1 MIPILLVM
9 LVLLSAWHTAAAAPW
24 TLPAG
29 IKTIEVNGY
38 PMAFLE
44 SGTGESVVLVHGAGG
59 DYRSWARQVAS
70 PPRGFRLIA
79 VSLRHYYPERWDGK
93 GVTFSVRQHAEDLA
107 LFIEALGVGPVYLV
121 AHSRG
126 GSVAVRTTQ
135 ARPALVKKLV
145 LMEGAFGALLE
156 KPASGDAGQGL
167 SPIAKAVKAR
177 FDQGDIEGGLE
188 LWSDRD
194 EPGAWARRSEE
205 DRQRS
210 RDNAWTLIA
219 GGSDYPV
226 TCADLAGLRMPVLLV
241 QGEKTSRR
249 LASIVDATHKCLPS
263 AERAT
268 FPDAGHSMHAM
279 NPAGFEKVFVQF
291 LSK

>member
-9 LVLLSAWHTAAAAPW
+9 LVLLSAWHTAAAALW

-29 IKTIEVNGY
+29 IKTIDVNGY

-93 GVTFSVRQHAEDLA
+93 GDTFSVRQHAEDLVI
-107 LFIEALGVGPVYLV
+107 FIEALGVGPVYLV

-126 GSVAVRTTQ
+126 GSVAVRTAQ

-145 LMEGAFGALLE
+145 LMEGAFGPLLQ
-156 KPASGDAGQGL
+156 KPTSDEAGPGL

-194 EPGAWARRSEE
+194 EPGSWARRSEE
-205 DRQRS
+205 DRQKITGQRLGTDCRWIRLS
-210 RDNAWTLIA
+210 RHL
-219 GGSDYPV
+219 
-226 TCADLAGLRMPVLLV
+226 
-241 QGEKTSRR
+241 RR
-249 LASIVDATHKCLPS
+249 LGGAEDASFVWYHHFLCTVDHS
-263 AERAT
+263 VRARYL
-268 FPDAGHSMHAM
+268 
-279 NPAGFEKVFVQF
+279 
-291 LSK
+291 LSP